1 MVSVARSLALNLC
14 GYAHDLVC
22 RRMGAL
28 FVYVIKMRVRPS
40 FCKEDLLPR
49 LLVLLVFVRGGH

>member
-28 FVYVIKMRVRPS
+28 FVYVKLRVRPS
-40 FCKEDLLPR
+40 FCNEDLLPR